1 MYINWYQRSDISTR
15 RLFIKIKGEWI
26 MSQNQTNPVTGKSTF
41 EKTAAIDHIETRK
54 AGVKTINHTVETS
67 HPIYKTKILVVNSIR
82 NEVDYIGEA
91 KSKIAKIT
99 EILPVNI
106 PRSLVAI
113 LFALIVIPVIFSPG
127 IFVPDFLAAA
137 GGVSVS
143 QFRFPEAV
151 FKNLNF
157 DNRDILKA
165 QIDHLMTSYN
175 KRLRLYCPESEIAKL
190 LASRINTAE
199 YIWMNST
206 DDLFHDFMMAQIA
219 NVKIKPYF
227 SYTRNRKTP
236 NRVSALGRWAT
247 EIERADYDKN
257 FAEFMRKYPDVYEKA
272 NFDRLERIS
281 NLITEAVMTH
291 TYIVNEAKTVFVEE
305 KEPVKKVKKYRRK
318 AKSKK
323 SAPKKQSGEAKPAA
337 PKEEKAA
344 DAAPAPEPAVTPAPE
359 PAPAPAPAPEPVVTP
374 APEPAPAPAAEP
386 EKPKVD
392 PKNKSKKQDKKAGR
406 VSTPA
411 PAPTPAPE
419 PAPAPDAAPADP
431 NAMTPPPAPEPAPE
445 APAGN

>member
-1 MYINWYQRSDISTR
+1 
-15 RLFIKIKGEWI
+15 

-41 EKTAAIDHIETRK
+41 EKTAAIDHIETTK
-54 AGVKTINHTVETS
+54 AGVKPINHTVETN
-67 HPIYKTKILVVNSIR
+67 HPVYKTKILVVNSIR
-82 NEVDYIGEA
+82 SEVDYIGEA

-165 QIDHLMTSYN
+165 QIDHLITSYN

-227 SYTRNRKTP
+227 SYARRGKTP
-236 NRVSALGRWAT
+236 NRVAALGRWAT

-257 FAEFMRKYPDVYEKA
+257 FAEFMRRYPDVYEKA

-281 NLITEAVMTH
+281 NLLTEAVMTH
-291 TYIVNEAKTVFVEE
+291 TYIVNECKTVFVEE
-305 KEPVKKVKKYRRK
+305 KEPVKKAKKYRRR

-323 SAPKKQSGEAKPAA
+323 SAPKKESGEAKPAA

-344 DAAPAPEPAVTPAPE
+344 DAAPAPAPE

-374 APEPAPAPAAEP
+374 APEPPPAPAAEP
-386 EKPKVD
+386 EKPKAD

-406 VSTPA
+406 VTTPA
-411 PAPTPAPE
+411 PAPA
-419 PAPAPDAAPADP
+419 PAPAPEAPADP

-445 APAGN
+445 APATPAGN